1 MSSLLHD
8 ATRMRLEGF
17 AGRVAAVTG
26 AGRGIGRR
34 IVETLMALGAQTAA
48 LDLEKPEIQGAL
60 GLNCDVTDPA
70 QIDQAFTEAEQ
81 QLGPIDV
88 LVLNAGIYIVEP
100 FENTTF
106 ASWRRTVSVNLDSAF
121 LCSRRV
127 IGGMRER
134 GYGRIVALGSSAGIT
149 GGKRNTA
156 AYAASKAGIM
166 TLVKAIANEYGSFG
180 IVANAVAPAL
190 IRTPMIDG
198 LPDML
203 GQIPVGRYG
212 EVDDVAAIVAFL
224 CSAHA
229 AFITGEIVDV
239 TGGFLID

>member
-1 MSSLLHD
+1 MGSPLHD
-8 ATRMRLEGF
+8 ATQMRLQGF

-26 AGRGIGRR
+26 AGGGIGRR
-34 IVETLMALGAQTAA
+34 IVETFTALGSRVAA
-48 LDLEKPEIQGAL
+48 LDISKPEIPGVL
-60 GLNCDVTDPA
+60 GLACDVTDAA
-70 QIDQAFTEAEQ
+70 QVHEAFTKAEKH
-81 QLGPIDV
+81 LGPIDI

-100 FENTTF
+100 FERTTF
-106 ASWRRTVSVNLDSAF
+106 ASWRRTLSVNLDAAF
-121 LCSRRV
+121 LCSQRV
-127 IGGMRER
+127 IGAMRER

-190 IRTPMIDG
+190 IRTPMIEG

-212 EVDDVAAIVAFL
+212 EPDDVAAVVAFL

-229 AFITGEIVDV
+229 SFITGEVVDI

>member
-1 MSSLLHD
+1 MSSSLHD

-17 AGRVAAVTG
+17 GGRVAAVTG
-26 AGRGIGRR
+26 SGRGIGRR
-34 IVETLMALGAQTAA
+34 IVETLVALGARTAA
-48 LDLEKPEIQGAL
+48 LDLARPEIPGAL
-60 GLNCDVTDPA
+60 GLSCDVTDAARIDDAFA
-70 QIDQAFTEAEQ
+70 QVEE
-81 QLGPIDV
+81 QLGSIDI
-88 LVLNAGIYIVEP
+88 LVLNAGIYVVEP
-100 FENTTF
+100 FEKTTF
-106 ASWRRTVSVNLDSAF
+106 ASWRKTLSVNLDSAF
-121 LCSRRV
+121 LCSQRV

-134 GYGRIVALGSSAGIT
+134 RYGRIVALGSSAGIT

-166 TLVKAIANEYGSFG
+166 TLMKSIANEYGAFG

-190 IRTPMIDG
+190 IRTPMIAG

-229 AFITGEIVDV
+229 SFITGEVVDV

>member
-1 MSSLLHD
+1 
-8 ATRMRLEGF
+8 MRLEGF

-34 IVETLMALGAQTAA
+34 IVETLIALGARTAA
-48 LDLEKPEIQGAL
+48 LDLEKPAIPGAL
-60 GLNCDVTDPA
+60 GLRCNVTDAA
-70 QIDQAFTEAEQ
+70 QVDQAFTEAEE
-81 QLGPIDV
+81 QLGPVDI

-100 FENTTF
+100 FEKTSF
-106 ASWRRTVSVNLDSAF
+106 ASWRRTLSVNLDAAF
-121 LCSRRV
+121 LCSQRV
-127 IGGMRER
+127 IGGMRAR

-166 TLVKAIANEYGSFG
+166 TLVKALANEYGSSG
-180 IVANAVAPAL
+180 VVANAVAPAL

-203 GQIPVGRYG
+203 SQIPVGRYG

-229 AFITGEIVDV
+229 SFITGEIVDV

>member
-1 MSSLLHD
+1 MGSPLHD

-17 AGRVAAVTG
+17 TGRVAVVTG

-34 IVETLMALGAQTAA
+34 IVETLMALGARAAA
-48 LDLEKPEIQGAL
+48 LDLAQPEIPGAL
-60 GLNCDVTDPA
+60 GLSCNVTEAA
-70 QIDQAFTEAEQ
+70 QVDQAFTQAEKR
-81 QLGPIDV
+81 LGPIDI

-100 FENTTF
+100 FEKTTF
-106 ASWRRTVSVNLDSAF
+106 ASWRKTLSVNLDSAF
-121 LCSRRV
+121 LCSQRV

-166 TLVKAIANEYGSFG
+166 TLVKSIANEYGAFG
-180 IVANAVAPAL
+180 VVANAVAPAL
-190 IRTPMIDG
+190 IRTPMIAG

-203 GQIPVGRYG
+203 SQIPVGRYG

-229 AFITGEIVDV
+229 SFITGEIVDV